1 MSSKFCQYCGVQL
14 LGDARFCGSCGKPQW
29 DAASASSPTPAT
41 SPAAATPVTPAPGAE
56 TTSPYFQPPK
66 KPAVSKPILFVAIGV
81 AAALVIAAIFLFT
94 SRGPSLSGKSASEIM
109 DQTLA
114 DEMCLIEEPRS
125 ELLDYDML
133 LADYDDD
140 KLRYCDEGIKG
151 VYFVIRANQ
160 SASEMADY
168 VSAEDEDDYV
178 LGDDWVIEFWF
189 NDDDSIV
196 DDFANKYGG
205 EPNYNV
211 YSG

>member
-1 MSSKFCQYCGVQL
+1 M
-14 LGDARFCGSCGKPQW
+14 
-29 DAASASSPTPAT
+29 
-41 SPAAATPVTPAPGAE
+41 
-56 TTSPYFQPPK
+56 
-66 KPAVSKPILFVAIGV
+66 
-81 AAALVIAAIFLFT
+81 
-94 SRGPSLSGKSASEIM
+94 SGKSASEIM

>member
-1 MSSKFCQYCGVQL
+1 MLV
-14 LGDARFCGSCGKPQW
+14 
-29 DAASASSPTPAT
+29 AT
-41 SPAAATPVTPAPGAE
+41 
-56 TTSPYFQPPK
+56 
-66 KPAVSKPILFVAIGV
+66 
-81 AAALVIAAIFLFT
+81 AIFFFT
-94 SRGPSLSGKSASEIM
+94 SQGPSSSGAPSLSGKSASEIM

-151 VYFVIRANQ
+151 VYFAIRANQ

-205 EPNYNV
+205 VPNYNV